1 MLTPAASATATAAA
15 RQLLEQRRYGE
26 AIALARSLSAKTGDP
41 RIYLI
46 FGDLCADLDDHEHA
60 RTFWRVTAARA
71 ASGSV
76 RSAAHRRLARE
87 ASRRGRPTDAA
98 HHLEQVLADQPGDRR
113 SLVRLLGLRC
123 AGLQGPERQVAM
135 WELQATYPAATD
147 PLLEAVFVLP
157 FIDVARALA
166 TLTENFKAMLAER
179 ELCVSAVDAFIE
191 AGHPREGLLL
201 ADRLATSEG
210 AGEKELNCVLRAEK
224 AAGGGP
230 EAALSRIESHL
241 ETHPQDGRSRL
252 KRAKLSLQLRR
263 WQEAHADAAMILAA
277 EPSNL
282 RAAELAILALVRLDR
297 PIEARALRDTMVA
310 ADGERGGARAAEL
323 ARLDLALADGQ
334 LAMERQAQAEVG
346 ESEHIAVS
354 MSRID
359 ALMAVGRYQAALEA
373 IASVTP
379 HSDSVELRVKGIRC
393 AAALSHPEGDRYPFP
408 EATFRAGIGLRRLA
422 PAPYRSVVLVTSTLG
437 AGGAERQVAL
447 SAAGLVEPL
456 RRHGL
461 ETHLVCRDLRPTYQ
475 NHLMLPMV
483 EGSGATVTDLSIFD
497 PGAVVRAL
505 RASGA
510 LSAADLR
517 LLSSFPLPEY
527 RSIALLLDQFRRL
540 RPEVVHLWQ
549 DGIIC
554 VGSVAAMMAGVPRV
568 VCSIRNVVPGPGDT
582 RRFRPYLQG
591 VYQALAANPRVQ
603 LTANSRLG
611 ARDYETKLGLPEG
624 LVGVIRNGL
633 DLRALS
639 ERCGPDGRDRV
650 RSELGFGE
658 DALVLGAVFRLVP
671 AKRPHLWLEV
681 AAALSRQ
688 FPTLRLLL
696 IGEGPLRAE
705 LEGLAR
711 DLGIGERTIF
721 AGRRAPV
728 EPWIAA
734 MDTMLLS
741 SDVEGL
747 PNVLIEAQALGV
759 PVVTTDAGGARE
771 AVSDGVTGRV
781 VADSSPSALVE
792 ACASYLASPE
802 RRALARARGPGFVA
816 ETFGLD
822 RMIGET
828 LGVLGYGGRAERL
841 AAE

>member
-1 MLTPAASATATAAA
+1 MRPSSPSAAATAAA

-26 AIALARSLSAKTGDP
+26 AIALARALSAKTGDA
-41 RIYLI
+41 RVYLI

-87 ASRRGRPTDAA
+87 ATRRGRPGDAA

-113 SLVRLLGLRC
+113 ALVRLIGLRC

-135 WELQATYPAATD
+135 WELQATYPPATD

-157 FIDVARALA
+157 FIDPARALA
-166 TLTENFKAMLAER
+166 ILTETFKAMLAER
-179 ELCVSAVDAFIE
+179 ELCVCAVDAFIE
-191 AGHPREGLLL
+191 AGHPQEGLIL

-224 AAGGGP
+224 AAGSGP
-230 EAALSRIESHL
+230 EAALARIEAHL
-241 ETHPQDGRSRL
+241 ESHPEDGRSRL

-263 WQEAHADAAMILAA
+263 WQAAHADAATILAA

-297 PIEARALRDTMVA
+297 PLEARALRDAMA
-310 ADGERGGARAAEL
+310 ADADLRGARAAEL

-346 ESEHIAVS
+346 EGEHIAVS

-359 ALMAVGRYQAALEA
+359 ALMAVGRYRAALEA
-373 IASVTP
+373 IAAVTP

-393 AAALSHPEGDRYPFP
+393 AAALSHPEGEQYPFP
-408 EATFRAGIGLRRLA
+408 EATFRAGIGLRRHA

-456 RRHGL
+456 RRRGL
-461 ETHLVCRDLRPTYQ
+461 ETHLVCRDLRPAYQ

-483 EGSGATVTDLSIFD
+483 EGSGATITDLSTFD
-497 PGAVVRAL
+497 PGSVVRAM

-582 RRFRPYLQG
+582 RRYRPYLQG
-591 VYQALAANPRVQ
+591 VYQSLAANPRVQ
-603 LTANSRLG
+603 LTANSELG

-624 LVGVIRNGL
+624 RIGVIRNGL
-633 DLRALS
+633 DLRAIA
-639 ERCGPDGRDRV
+639 ERCGPDGRHRI
-650 RSELGFGE
+650 RSELGFG
-658 DALVLGAVFRLVP
+658 DDVLVLGAVFRLVP

-711 DLGIGERTIF
+711 DLGIGERTFF

-759 PVVTTDAGGARE
+759 PVVTTDAGGSRE
-771 AVSDGVTGRV
+771 AVRDGVTGCV
-781 VADSSPSALVE
+781 VAESSPAALVA
-792 ACASYLASPE
+792 ACARYLASPDS
-802 RRALARARGPGFVA
+802 RARARARGPAFVA

-828 LGVLGYGGRAERL
+828 LTVLGYGTAAESL